1 MASCIADGTVPGR
14 NSVENER
21 FARLLCDARNRH
33 IKAYQGLQ
41 SAYRRFLRVIS
52 QDSGA
57 RRMNVPISIA
67 HLRVMIKSC
76 IEHKRDIPL
85 GRVHGGW
92 DEINQNEYAIS
103 RLDCDQPTQGRGG
116 SLAID

>member
-1 MASCIADGTVPGR
+1 VVNCQPADNLIVDYENEGKIDGSMASCIADGTVPGR

-33 IKAYQGLQ
+33 IEAYQGLQ
-41 SAYRRFLRVIS
+41 SAYRRFLHVIS

-76 IEHKRDIPL
+76 IEHKQEIAL
-85 GRVHGGW
+85 GRCTAGGM
-92 DEINQNEYAIS
+92 
-103 RLDCDQPTQGRGG
+103 
-116 SLAID
+116 